1 MWEGKI
7 MGYTIG
13 DFIKSNQFSEIK
25 LLCDNSSVEREIQ
38 GIKILA
44 VPDMEKFAGGGVSC
58 Y

>member
-38 GIKILA
+38 GIQILA
-44 VPDMEKFAGGGVSC
+44 VPDMEKFAGGG
-58 Y
+58 